1 MTVEADDPM
10 MTVEE
15 VRSRLRVSD
24 STIRRLVRENKL
36 PAYRVGCQ
44 LRFKPDEV
52 AAYIDAQRVQ
62 TIKPSSLRQ

>member
-36 PAYRVGCQ
+36 PAYRVGGQ

-62 TIKPSSLRQ
+62 TIEPSSLR